1 MCPRGSALPLLV
13 ASGTGTH
20 TPCHDAEVTQSAQA
34 HLLCPGDIR
43 HARGDAGETR
53 PFCSASDSPSRG
65 EISGDRGGEGSGAES
80 GASQA
85 TAAQM
90 RVRLS
95 LAFLPAA
102 ADTFLPTRPGGPC
115 SPQRGRPASMASR
128 LMSDPFVSLSVSQC
142 GRLRPAPGC
151 HYLVSGRLS
160 SLLWAQH
167 TKPSRAGCGELLVRS
182 APPPPTRPRD
192 HAPPTLP
199 FPHSCLRSQLP
210 AHQLVTR
217 HSLLVTSQQGTA
229 AGL

>member
-1 MCPRGSALPLLV
+1 MP
-13 ASGTGTH
+13 
-20 TPCHDAEVTQSAQA
+20 AETQEKHAPSAQPPT
-34 HLLCPGDIR
+34 LLLGGKFPAI
-43 HARGDAGETR
+43 
-53 PFCSASDSPSRG
+53 
-65 EISGDRGGEGSGAES
+65 GEGKEVGPRAEPHKPQRLRC
-80 GASQA
+80 A
-85 TAAQM
+85 
-90 RVRLS
+90 VRLS

-142 GRLRPAPGC
+142 GPPTPSPG
-151 HYLVSGRLS
+151 LS
-160 SLLWAQH
+160 LPCLWPPVLSTVGSAHKAQQGGVWGA
-167 TKPSRAGCGELLVRS
+167 AGEEC
-182 APPPPTRPRD
+182 PPPPTRPRD